1 MIARSVTLMRTHARI
16 AMLLLLTVL
25 VAVACGDASV
35 PSASV
40 APTPHPPL
48 VPASPGADPF
58 SLLAWLFT
66 PVFQALFIGLVAL
79 DNLTGDIG
87 ISILLL
93 TVVIRIVLISPY
105 RRQLVSQK
113 RTQMLAPEVE
123 EIKRRYK
130 GDRMK
135 IQQAQAEL
143 YKTRGINPLSGC
155 LPTLLQFIVLIP
167 MYTVI
172 SNGLTNPD
180 PTGMLSVFG
189 AQILTIDCVNGLGT
203 AAYDNMKPCIEA
215 VVPWLGGLDAS
226 KPWAPI
232 NLIGVGISPLALA
245 SALLQV
251 VQTRMTLPK
260 GGAAKGDPAAAMQSQ
275 TLVILPLISILYGG
289 ILPAGL
295 FIYWIASTVFS
306 LAQQYLIL
314 GYGGLFPLFGWNPAF
329 AANHAPRFPVAM
341 PESAPAGDVL
351 KGHHNPAR
359 NLIAPHL
366 RPPRSVRPRSATD
379 TVVEGED
386 NGERE
391 RIPGVHREER
401 GRGAQDRMRDLQ
413 GRPRRSRL
421 RDHRT
426 GLQGR
431 ARHGR

>member
-1 MIARSVTLMRTHARI
+1 MIARGVALMRTHVRI
-16 AMLLLLTVL
+16 ALLLLLTVL

-232 NLIGVGISPLALA
+232 SLIGIGISPLALA

-341 PESAPAGDVL
+341 PESAPAGDVVE
-351 KGHHNPAR
+351 G
-359 NLIAPHL
+359 APQSRTEL
-366 RPPRSVRPRSATD
+366 DRAASAAATIRSAKK
-379 TVVEGED
+379 
-386 NGERE
+386 
-391 RIPGVHREER
+391 
-401 GRGAQDRMRDLQ
+401 RD
-413 GRPRRSRL
+413 
-421 RDHRT
+421 
-426 GLQGR
+426 
-431 ARHGR
+431 RHGRRGGR

>member
-1 MIARSVTLMRTHARI
+1 MISMSVATVRKYAGLAVLAVLI
-16 AMLLLLTVL
+16 AF
-25 VAVACGDASV
+25 VAAACGGQGV

-93 TVVIRIVLISPY
+93 TIVIRIVLISPY

-113 RTQMLAPEVE
+113 RTQLLAPEVE

-189 AQILTIDCVNGLGT
+189 AQVVSIDCVNGLGT
-203 AAYDNMKPCIEA
+203 AAYNNMKPCIEA

-226 KPWAPI
+226 QPWAPV
-232 NLIGVGISPLALA
+232 NLVGIGISPLALA

-251 VQTRMTLPK
+251 LQTRMTLPSGK
-260 GGAAKGDPAAAMQSQ
+260 PAKGDPAAAMQSQ

-295 FIYWIASTVFS
+295 FIYWIASTIFS

-314 GYGGLFPLFGWNPAF
+314 GYGGLFPLFGWTPAF
-329 AANHAPRFPVAM
+329 AVNHAPRFPVAM
-341 PESAPAGDVL
+341 PESAPAGDVVE
-351 KGHHNPAR
+351 G
-359 NLIAPHL
+359 APQSRTDL
-366 RPPRSVRPRSATD
+366 DRAASAAATIRSAKK
-379 TVVEGED
+379 
-386 NGERE
+386 
-391 RIPGVHREER
+391 
-401 GRGAQDRMRDLQ
+401 RD
-413 GRPRRSRL
+413 
-421 RDHRT
+421 
-426 GLQGR
+426 
-431 ARHGR
+431 RHGRRGGR